1 MLDVS
6 SKTVTEIRINR
17 HGAERINA
25 GHPWVYRG
33 DLLGAPDAAPG
44 AVVRVLDGRNV
55 RLGFAHYSAKSLIA
69 LRMLPF
75 ETQKTD
81 TGFLRRLIRRAQEHR
96 DRVVAGTDAYRVVH
110 AEADQLPGLIV
121 DRYGSWLCVQ
131 TLSQAMDGAKQA
143 LVEALTELFSPR
155 GIVERNDV
163 STREREGLEERKGV
177 LAGDEPEGLVV
188 TMNGLRFEADLLD
201 GQKTGLFLDQR
212 ENYAAAAEY
221 VRGNALDCF
230 TYNGGFALHM
240 APKCDRVTA
249 IDSSAAALENV
260 SRNARLNQL
269 SNVETRRAKIFDL
282 LTDYASGR
290 KTFDAVVL
298 DPPAF
303 AKSRRHVESAARA
316 YKEINLKALKLLE
329 RDGVLVTCSCSHHFS
344 EADLLAAV
352 AAAALDTGR
361 RLRVIERRTQAR
373 DHPIALTIPETH
385 YLKCL
390 ILQVM

>member
-1 MLDVS
+1 M
-6 SKTVTEIRINR
+6 TEIRISR
-17 HGAERINA
+17 HGADRFNS
-25 GHPWVYRG
+25 GHPWVYRS
-33 DLLGAPDAAPG
+33 DLLGSPDAAPG

-55 RLGFAHYSAKSLIA
+55 RLGCAHYSSKSMIA

-96 DRVVAGTDAYRVVH
+96 ERVVRDTDAYRVVH

-121 DRYGSWLCVQ
+121 DRYGSWLSVQ
-131 TLSQAMDGAKQA
+131 TLSQAMDGAKPA

-163 STREREGLEERKGV
+163 STRQREGLEELSGV
-177 LAGDEPEGLVV
+177 LAGEASEGLTVV
-188 TMNGLRFEADLLD
+188 MNGVRFEADVLK

-221 VRGNALDCF
+221 ACGKALDCF

-240 APKCDRVTA
+240 AARCETVTA
-249 IDSSAAALENV
+249 VDSSEAALENV
-260 SRNARLNQL
+260 ARNARLNGL
-269 SNVETRRAKIFDL
+269 RNVETRKAKVFDL
-282 LTDYASGR
+282 LTDHAMGR
-290 KTFDAVVL
+290 RMFETVVL

-303 AKSRRHVESAARA
+303 AKSRKHVEAAARA
-316 YKEINLKALKLLE
+316 YKDINLKALKLLE

-344 EADLLAAV
+344 EADLLQAV
-352 AAAALDTGR
+352 AAAALDCGK
-361 RLRVIERRTQAR
+361 RLRVIERKTQGR